1 MPVRPSLRGAALL
14 AATVLVAGCGTGDD
28 GSSGDAAAPSSS
40 PASGGAFPVTVETA
54 FGPVEITEEPQRVV
68 ALGWSDAETA
78 LALGVQPVGA
88 SDWLGFGGEGVGP
101 WAEGLYDEAPEII
114 ETLEPSLE
122 AIAALQPDLILDT
135 RSDGTQARYDQ
146 LDAIAPTVG
155 APEGVGPYQT
165 TWQQQLDLVG
175 QALGRAEQADELQA
189 EVEQQFTEAA
199 EANPGFAGTEV
210 AVGAYT
216 SEGFGAYVRGD
227 SRVDFM
233 EALGFTNEPA
243 IQDLAGENFFVSIS
257 EEQVPLLDA
266 PLTVV
271 FPIFVDAAQITGNP
285 LWQALPAV
293 QQGNA
298 LVLEDPTLVSA
309 FSSGSALG
317 TRYALENAVPLFAQA
332 LAG

>member
-1 MPVRPSLRGAALL
+1 MSVRPVLRGAALL
-14 AATVLVAGCGTGDD
+14 ATAVLVTGCGSGTT
-28 GSSGDAAAPSSS
+28 GSSGDAAAPSSPS
-40 PASGGAFPVTVETA
+40 SSGGAFPVTVRTA
-54 FGPVEITEEPQRVV
+54 FGPVEVAEEPQRVV

-88 SDWLGFGGEGVGP
+88 SDWLAFGGEGVGP
-101 WAEGLYDEAPEII
+101 WAEGLYDEAPEIV

-122 AIAALQPDLILDT
+122 AIAALDPDLILDT
-135 RSDGTQARYDQ
+135 RSPATQDRYDA
-146 LDAIAPTVG
+146 LTAIAPTIG
-155 APEGVGPYQT
+155 QPEGVGAYLT

-175 QALGRAEQADELQA
+175 QALGRQEQADVLQA

-199 EANPGFAGTEV
+199 AANPEFDGTEV

-227 SRVDFM
+227 TRVDFM
-233 EALGFTNEPA
+233 EALGFTNEAA
-243 IQDLAGENFFVSIS
+243 IQDLAGESFFVSIS

-271 FPIFVDAAQITGNP
+271 FPIFVEAAQITDNP
-285 LWQALPAV
+285 LWQSLPSV

-298 LVLEDPTLVSA
+298 LVLEDETLVTA

-317 TRYALENAVPLFAQA
+317 TRYALDNAVPLFAETLQP
-332 LAG
+332 

>member
-1 MPVRPSLRGAALL
+1 MSVRPFLRGAALL
-14 AATVLVAGCGTGDD
+14 AATVLVTSCGSRDT
-28 GSSGDAAAPSSS
+28 GSSEDAAASSS
-40 PASGGAFPVTVETA
+40 PSGSGASPVTVETA
-54 FGPVEITEEPQRVV
+54 FGPVEVPEEPERVV

-88 SDWLGFGGEGVGP
+88 SDWLGFGGEAVGP
-101 WAEGLYDEAPEII
+101 WAEGRYDEAPEII

-122 AIAALQPDLILDT
+122 AIAALDPDLILDT
-135 RSDGTQARYDQ
+135 RSPATQDRYDA
-146 LDAIAPTVG
+146 LSAIAPTIG
-155 APEGVGPYQT
+155 QPEGVGPYQT

-175 QALGRAEQADELQA
+175 QALGREEESAELQA

-199 EANPGFAGTEV
+199 EANPQFEGTEV

-227 SRVDFM
+227 TRVDFM
-233 EALGFTNEPA
+233 EALGFTNEAA
-243 IQDLAGENFFVSIS
+243 IQDLAGESFSISLS

-271 FPIFVDAAQITGNP
+271 FPIFVDAAQITSNP
-285 LWQALPAV
+285 LWQSLPSV

-298 LVLEDPTLVSA
+298 LVLENQTLVNA

-317 TRYALENAVPLFAQA
+317 TRYALENAVPLFAET
-332 LAG
+332 LG

>member
-1 MPVRPSLRGAALL
+1 MPDRPFLRGAALL
-14 AATVLVAGCGTGDD
+14 AATVLVAGCGSG
-28 GSSGDAAAPSSS
+28 GGESSGNAAPSDS
-40 PASGGAFPVTVETA
+40 PTSGGAFPVTVETA
-54 FGPVEITEEPQRVV
+54 FGPVEVAEEPQRVV

-101 WAEGLYDEAPEII
+101 WAEGLYDEAPEVV

-122 AIAALQPDLILDT
+122 AVAALEPDLILDT
-135 RSDGTQARYDQ
+135 RSDATQERYDQ
-146 LDAIAPTVG
+146 LRRIAPTVG
-155 APEGVGPYQT
+155 QPEGVGPYQT

-175 QALGRAEQADELQA
+175 QALGRADEAERLRSDLEQRFAD
-189 EVEQQFTEAA
+189 AA
-199 EANPGFAGTEV
+199 EANPEFDGTEV

-227 SRVDFM
+227 TRVDFM
-233 EALGFTNEPA
+233 EALGFTNKA
-243 IQDLAGENFFVSIS
+243 AVQDLAGENFFVPIS

-271 FPIFVDAAQITGNP
+271 FPIFVDAAQITDNP
-285 LWQALPAV
+285 LWQSLPSV

-298 LVLEDPTLVSA
+298 LVLEDQTLVNA

-317 TRYALENAVPLFAQA
+317 TRYALENAVPLFAET
-332 LAG
+332 LG

>member
-14 AATVLVAGCGTGDD
+14 AATVLVAGCGSGD
-28 GSSGDAAAPSSS
+28 GASSGDAAASGGS
-40 PASGGAFPVTVETA
+40 PASGGTFPVTVETA
-54 FGPVEITEEPQRVV
+54 FGAVEIAEEPQRVV

-88 SDWLGFGGEGVGP
+88 SDWLGFGGAGVGP
-101 WAEGLYDEAPEII
+101 WAAGRYDEAPEII

-122 AIAALQPDLILDT
+122 AVAALQPDLILDT
-135 RSDGTQARYDQ
+135 RSDGTRARHDQ
-146 LDAIAPTVG
+146 LSAIAPTVG
-155 APEGVGPYQT
+155 APEGAGPYRT

-175 QALGRAEQADELQA
+175 QALGREEQADELQA

-199 EANPGFAGTEV
+199 EANPAFAGTEV

-233 EALGFTNEPA
+233 EALGFTNKPA
-243 IQDLAGENFFVSIS
+243 IQDLAGENFFVSVS

-271 FPIFVDAAQITGNP
+271 FPIFVDAAQIAGNP
-285 LWQALPAV
+285 LWQTLPAV

-298 LVLEDPTLVSA
+298 LVLEDQTLVSA

-317 TRYALENAVPLFAQA
+317 TQYALDEAVPLFAET
-332 LAG
+332 LR